1 MLHLN
6 QSGKWKEENV
16 PKLQL
21 TAREIPGK
29 EFCSLCEGKKPGKIK
44 ELSVSTSIL
53 VFINTPFF
61 RLVFAMSYLR
71 AGVTKHGKEKWKGAS
86 IPR

>member
-1 MLHLN
+1 M
-6 QSGKWKEENV
+6 ENV

-29 EFCSLCEGKKPGKIK
+29 GKPGKIK
-44 ELSVSTSIL
+44 ELCVSTSIL
-53 VFINTPFF
+53 VFINTPLF
-61 RLVFAMSYLR
+61 RLVLAVSYLR
-71 AGVTKHGKEKWKGAS
+71 AGITKHGREKWIGAN